1 MPSPSWLLAAL
12 PENWQTA
19 GFGLYIHW
27 PFCAARCPYCDFN
40 SHVSARIDH
49 DRWKRAYVAE
59 IKRIGDRTGDRI
71 LSSLYFGGGTPS
83 LMDISLVDAVMDAV
97 RMTWTTANDLEV
109 TLEANPTSAEANRF
123 TGYRESGVNRVSIG
137 VQALVDDDLRALG
150 RLHSAADALNAVA
163 MAGDI
168 FERVSF
174 DLIYGRQHQTVED
187 WRSELRMALALE
199 PDHLSIYQLTV
210 EPGTAFGERLA
221 HGNLPGLPDED
232 LSANFFIATQELCD
246 VAGLRAYEISNHARP
261 NAESRHNLIYWRSG
275 DYAGIGPGAHGRL
288 TLGGTRLATA
298 TPLSPV
304 TWLERVEDGNTGE
317 WTLNPLTDRE
327 ADTEA
332 LMMGL
337 RIEEGIDLDRLK
349 GLEYFSCNIKML
361 IREGFLRCSNG
372 RLRATPIG
380 RRVLDS
386 VLSALFEGQV

>member
-1 MPSPSWLLAAL
+1 M
-12 PENWQTA
+12 
-19 GFGLYIHW
+19 
-27 PFCAARCPYCDFN
+27 
-40 SHVSARIDH
+40 
-49 DRWKRAYVAE
+49 AE
-59 IKRIGDRTGDRI
+59 IKRIGHRTGDRI

-83 LMDISLVDAVMDAV
+83 LMDISVVDAVMDAV
-97 RMTWTTANDLEV
+97 RMTWTTANDLKV
-109 TLEANPTSAEANRF
+109 TLEANPTSAEADRF
-123 TGYRESGVNRVSIG
+123 TGYRDSGVNRVSIG

-187 WRSELRMALALE
+187 WKSELRMALALE
-199 PDHLSIYQLTV
+199 PDHLSTYQLTV

-221 HGNLPGLPDED
+221 HGNLQGLPDED
-232 LSANFFIATQELCD
+232 LSADFFIATQELCGA
-246 VAGLRAYEISNHARP
+246 AGLRAYEISNHARP
-261 NAESRHNLIYWRSG
+261 NTESRHNLIYWRSG

-317 WTLNPLTDRE
+317 WIFNPLTDRE
-327 ADTEA
+327 ADMEA

-337 RIEEGIDLDRLK
+337 RIEEGIDLDRLRN
-349 GLEYFSCNIKML
+349 LEHFNSNIKML
-361 IREGFLRCSNG
+361 IREGFLRYSKG

-380 RRVLDS
+380 RRVLNS
-386 VLSALFEGQV
+386 VLSALLESQV